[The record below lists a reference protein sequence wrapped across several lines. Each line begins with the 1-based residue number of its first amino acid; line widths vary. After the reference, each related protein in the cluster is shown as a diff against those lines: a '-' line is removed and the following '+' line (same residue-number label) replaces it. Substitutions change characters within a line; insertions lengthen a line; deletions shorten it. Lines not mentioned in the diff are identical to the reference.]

1 MIKIGFPRGLLYYD
15 YFPFWEEFLSSLG
28 MKVVVS
34 PKTNKDILNTGI
46 AACVDEA
53 CLPVK
58 IYHGHVEYLKDKTDY
73 ILIPRYYSLQ
83 KREYNCPKHL
93 GITNMIE
100 NSIDNLPPLITPKV
114 VIRGT
119 KDLRKPAKEVGRQ
132 FTNNYK
138 KINYAI
144 ENGISAQ
151 NQFFKREEFDFFN
164 KSINKKILILGHG
177 YNIHDDFINMGLLN
191 KLRDENIDI
200 ILPDDLGEEEIEKYS
215 NQLDKRMFWTNGKKI
230 VGSAF
235 NMMEKQII
243 DGIIYISAFGCG
255 LDSVLLYMVEQR
267 AIEENTPMMVMTFDE
282 QTGEAGFN
290 TRLEAF
296 LDMINW
302 RSRLEDNFSSFR

>member
-15 YFPFWEEFLSSLG
+15 YFPFWKDFLNGIGLE
-28 MKVVVS
+28 VVESV
-34 PKTNKDILNTGI
+34 KTNKDILNSGI

-58 IYHGHVEYLKDKTDY
+58 IYHGHVEYLKDKADCL
-73 ILIPRYYSLQ
+73 LIPRYYSLQ

-100 NSIDNLPPLITPKV
+100 NSIENLPPLIRPKI
-114 VIRGT
+114 VIREV
-119 KDLRKPAKEVGRQ
+119 KDLRKAAKDVGRH
-132 FTNNYK
+132 FTNDSK
-138 KINYAI
+138 RINCAI
-144 ENGISAQ
+144 ENGLRAQ
-151 NQFFKREEFDFFN
+151 NKFIERQEYDLFN
-164 KSINKKILILGHG
+164 RSLNKKILVLGHG

-191 KLRDENIDI
+191 KLKENKIDV
-200 ILPDDLGEEEIEKYS
+200 ILPDDIPVEVIEKYS
-215 NQLDKRMFWTNGKKI
+215 AVLEKRMFWTNGKKI

-235 NMMEKQII
+235 YMMEKQIV

-255 LDSVLLYMVEQR
+255 LDSVLLYIVEQR
-267 AIEENTPMMVMTFDE
+267 AIKENVPMMVMTFDE

-302 RSRLEDNFSSFR
+302 RCSLENNFSSFR